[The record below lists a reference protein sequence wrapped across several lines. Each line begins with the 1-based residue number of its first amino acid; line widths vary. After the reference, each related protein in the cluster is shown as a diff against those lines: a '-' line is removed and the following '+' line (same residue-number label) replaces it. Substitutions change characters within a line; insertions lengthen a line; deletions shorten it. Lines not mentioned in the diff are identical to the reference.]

1 LVLGGALA
9 ASQRF
14 RIYDAVVLKTFGAT
28 RAQLTAAYAIEYLL
42 IGLAT
47 AVFAIAAGSLAA
59 GLVVSGVME
68 FPFEWV
74 PGAAIETAAAALA
87 VTLLIGLAG
96 TFGALGR
103 KPAEVLR
110 NL

>member
-1 LVLGGALA
+1 MLGGALA

-14 RIYDAVVLKTFGAT
+14 RIYDAVILKTFGAT
-28 RAQLTAAYAIEYLL
+28 RARLTAAYALEYLL

-47 AVFAIAAGSLAA
+47 AIFAVGAGTLAA
-59 GLVVSGVME
+59 YFVVTDIME

-74 PGAAIETAAAALA
+74 AAAAIETAAAALA
-87 VTLLIGLAG
+87 VTVAIGLAG